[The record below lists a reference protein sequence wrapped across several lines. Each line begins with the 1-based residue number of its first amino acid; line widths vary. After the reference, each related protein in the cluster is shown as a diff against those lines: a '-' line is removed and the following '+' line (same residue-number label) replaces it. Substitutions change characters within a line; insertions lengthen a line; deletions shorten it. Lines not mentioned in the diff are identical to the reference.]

1 MTEGCEV
8 EIAIRPEDVAIQPE
22 WLAPPSAARGIVCEH
37 SFLGNINEY
46 VVALGEGKEE
56 LRVQT
61 HPSQQFAIGQR
72 VAVSVAGEGCNLF
85 PRAAISAE
93 AA

>member
-1 MTEGCEV
+1 MRSKSPFARRISPSSRKGQARHRLRGHGT
-8 EIAIRPEDVAIQPE
+8 IRD
-22 WLAPPSAARGIVCEH
+22 H
-37 SFLGNINEY
+37 TFLGNINEY
-46 VVALGEGKEE
+46 FVTLGAGEE

-72 VAVSVAGEGCNLF
+72 VAVSVAAEHCNLF
-85 PRAAISAE
+85 PRADLKSM